1 MNWEHVKQVINATI
15 FVLARMTVDRYP
27 GLIGYEKRNDNL
39 ESLIN
44 LS

>member
-27 GLIGYEKRNDNL
+27 GLIGYQKRNDNL

-44 LS
+44 L